1 MKRVTLD
8 GPTNP
13 IHVLREAGSGP
24 LPPMLAAP
32 TQTHDR
38 VPGVLCYVDRVEPE
52 DPGEATKKD
61 SGGTETL
68 PAADVLRTPIAS
80 VRRFRLSVVEGPKIG
95 LSYESKQ
102 DNCSIGSHPLNDLV
116 IEDPTV
122 SRFHCEIRITPQG
135 PVVKDLSSR
144 NGTILDGVQVLA
156 GIPRSGSV
164 LRLGATA
171 ARFQFGAETNPL
183 PLSDRTRFGSLV
195 GSSLAMRTAF
205 ALLERAAATTATVLM
220 EGETGTGKGA
230 AAESVHRESPRHNGP
245 FIVVDCGAIP
255 ENLLESELFGHEKG
269 AFTGA
274 SERHIGAFEEASGGT
289 IFLDEIG
296 ELSPDLQPKLLRVLE
311 NREVRRI
318 GSNTAKPIDVRV
330 MAATNRDLRGEV
342 NAGRFR
348 PDLYYRLAV
357 LKISLPPLRQR
368 PEDVPPIV
376 DSLLSLLGIAIEK
389 NEWLRSADFM
399 ASLQRAAWPG
409 NIRELRNYLERCSVF
424 GSVMPTQDG
433 DDPETAPSPEVVDL
447 AIPFLQARD
456 KVVANFERRYLE
468 ALLRAQKGKTGKA
481 AEAAGIDR
489 VFLWRLLRRHGL
501 GSGK

>member
-8 GPTNP
+8 GC
-13 IHVLREAGSGP
+13 EAGPEP
-24 LPPMLAAP
+24 LPQMLAAP

-38 VPGVLCYVDRVEPE
+38 VPGVLCYVDHVEPE

-80 VRRFRLSVVEGPKIG
+80 VRRFRLNVVEGPKVG

-183 PLSDRTRFGSLV
+183 PLSDRTRFGSMV
-195 GSSLAMRTAF
+195 GSSLAMRTA
-205 ALLERAAATTATVLM
+205 RAAATTATVLM

-230 AAESVHRESPRHNGP
+230 AAESVHGESPRHNGP

-296 ELSPDLQPKLLRVLE
+296 ELAPDLQPKLLRVLE

-368 PEDVPPIV
+368 PEDIPPIV
-376 DSLLSLLGIAIEK
+376 DALLSLLGIAIEK

-399 ASLQRAAWPG
+399 ATLQRAAWPG

-424 GSVMPTQDG
+424 GSVMPTHDG
-433 DDPETAPSPEVVDL
+433 DEPEAASSPEAVDL

-501 GSGK
+501 GSAK